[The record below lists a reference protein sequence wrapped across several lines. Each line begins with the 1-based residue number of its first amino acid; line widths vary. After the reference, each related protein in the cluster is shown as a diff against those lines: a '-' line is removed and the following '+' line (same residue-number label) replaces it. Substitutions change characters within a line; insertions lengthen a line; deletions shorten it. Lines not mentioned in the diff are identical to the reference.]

1 MAFHQYVKVRTV
13 IDLELKDKTDSL
25 KEMTQT
31 LCKAMGIRKQKAIV
45 DDLLKRE
52 ESASTFIGQGIAI
65 PQARAAIKD
74 EFAIA
79 VGRSVSGIKYD
90 AARGAL
96 AHIIVL
102 VLVRD
107 EDIDSGKQVSLL
119 SEIASCFKSDIVR
132 EQILNTPGPVD
143 VRSVVSSFDQRS
155 VAQKK
160 VRQQKKTVP
169 APVLRNAIALAR
181 DIKAEAVFV
190 FADSVRD
197 NDFLDKLRIRQK
209 LIIATSNKARFD
221 EKDRRIHAIIQAP
234 PMLSERIGQIKI
246 GILLGLS
253 RNLISREDKV
263 VCVCGNPKNG
273 VFDTLVALD
282 IGREYEFFFTET
294 RSLLPPD
301 VKPEVLERVLG
312 IAGEIAVEGRE
323 GKPTGTIF
331 VLGDTNTV
339 NVYVR
344 QLIINPFRGYSEAER
359 NIMDP
364 GLDETIKEF
373 SSIDGAFVITG
384 DGIVLSAGSFLRPQ
398 GEIEP
403 LPSGY
408 GSRHVAAAMITVCTK
423 ALAITISEST
433 GTVTLFKEGTIM
445 MSLSR
450 PVMQSKKMPQKT
462 QPTIH

>member
-1 MAFHQYVKVRTV
+1 MAFNQYIQIRTV
-13 IDLELKDKTDSL
+13 IDLGAKDKTDSIR
-25 KEMTQT
+25 EMTQT
-31 LCKAMGIRKQKAIV
+31 LCKSLGIRKQKPIV
-45 DDLLKRE
+45 DEVLKRE

-65 PQARAAIKD
+65 PQTRASIKD

-79 VGRSVSGIKYD
+79 VGRSIPGIKYD

-96 AHIIVL
+96 AHIIIL
-102 VLVRD
+102 VIARD
-107 EDIDSGKQVSLL
+107 EDIDSGKQVGLL

-132 EQILNTPGPVD
+132 DQILNTHGPVD
-143 VRSVVSSFDQRS
+143 VHSVVSSFTQR
-155 VAQKK
+155 ATTQKK
-160 VRQQKKTVP
+160 VRQQKSYP
-169 APVLRNAIALAR
+169 NPVLRGAIGLSR
-181 DIKAEAVFV
+181 DIKAKAVFV
-190 FADSVRD
+190 FADSVRE
-197 NDFLDKLRIRQK
+197 NDFLDILRVRQK
-209 LIIATSNKARFD
+209 LIVVTSNKARFS
-221 EKDRRIHAIIQAP
+221 EEDRRIKAIIQAP

-246 GILLGLS
+246 GILLALS
-253 RNLISREDKV
+253 RNLIQREDKV

-273 VFDTLVALD
+273 MFDTLVALD
-282 IGREYEFFFTET
+282 IGREYEFFFTDT
-294 RSLLPPD
+294 QSILSQD

-331 VLGDTNTV
+331 VLGDTNSV
-339 NVYVR
+339 NAYIR

-373 SSIDGAFVITG
+373 AAIDGAFVITG
-384 DGIVLSAGSFLRPQ
+384 DGIVLSAGSYLRPQ

-408 GSRHVAAAMITVCTK
+408 GARHAAAATISVCTK

-433 GTVTLFKEGTIM
+433 GTVTLFKDGSIL

-450 PVMQSKKMPQKT
+450 PVVTSKKLQQKIPAT
-462 QPTIH
+462 VQ